1 MSASDTYPP
10 AGLQSLA
17 AGNNIAGRRA
27 LQAPDPEAPV
37 RPAGTGTP
45 GVTEHQ
51 AAHLR
56 NSAASMFMFA
66 SMGTVLA
73 EVDVTSY
80 RVYRDRLLADYGD
93 PKDPIVIMLVEQLAL
108 AHLNCGQLFYKASTA
123 SSVECASAYLA
134 ATTRLMAEFRRTAL
148 ALPAYREAVQRIERV
163 GDPAESCPEKITCDS
178 ELEELEHSHVSSS
191 PFRTHGHPP
200 RTIARTPR
208 KAAAGDAG

>member
-1 MSASDTYPP
+1 MDTSDSAYAT
-10 AGLQSLA
+10 AELQRSA
-17 AGNNIAGRRA
+17 VGGNAAGRRA
-27 LQAPDPEAPV
+27 HQGPDPAAPV
-37 RPAGTGTP
+37 RPAVP
-45 GVTEHQ
+45 GVSEHQ

-80 RVYRDRLLADYGD
+80 RIYRDRLLADYGQ
-93 PKDPIVIMLVEQLAL
+93 PKDPILIMLVEQLAL
-108 AHLNCGQLFYKASTA
+108 AHLNCGQLFYKASSA

-148 ALPAYREAVQRIERV
+148 ALPAYREAAQRIER
-163 GDPAESCPEKITCDS
+163 GADPSESCPEKITCDS
-178 ELEELEHSHVSSS
+178 ELREVEHSHVSSS
-191 PFRTHGHPP
+191 PYRTHGHP